1 MQRRRFIASS
11 VAVGLSLLAGCSDN
25 QEPSDGTTTTPETT
39 TTDELD
45 ESDGD
50 ETDAVQFGNVYKLE
64 ADYAVDIQY
73 DDPERGLT
81 GSATARFEGDDYYQ
95 RIEDT
100 STGDVYEVYHVD
112 GTDYV
117 VINGETCIKN
127 PGASVEPEESDV
139 DTEADTYAEKPDADL
154 TAKGTTTIDGETVY
168 VFEVTGEDVEGTLT
182 IYVSQATG
190 YLRRVESDWGRLDFH
205 SWGDVEPITAPDM
218 ECQDFSG

>member
-11 VAVGLSLLAGCSDN
+11 VAVGLSLLAGCSSD
-25 QEPSDGTTTTPETT
+25 QEPSNGTTTTTPDSTT
-39 TTDELD
+39 TAADGAN
-45 ESDGD
+45 GD
-50 ETDAVQFGNVYKLE
+50 EAVQFGAVYQLE

-73 DDPERGLT
+73 DDPESELS
-81 GSATARFEGDDYYQ
+81 GSATARFDGEDYYH
-95 RIEDT
+95 RIEEAA
-100 STGDVYEVYHVD
+100 SGDVYELYHVD

-117 VINGETCIKN
+117 VINDETCIKN
-127 PGASVEPEESDV
+127 PGPSVEPEESDV
-139 DTEADTYAEKPDADL
+139 DAEADTYAEKPDADL

-182 IYVSQATG
+182 IYVSKATG

-218 ECQDFSG
+218 ECQDFSN